1 MKIIKIYR
9 GREFEAQVEES
20 IKEDDFFIDEY
31 RKATNLMEEILHS
44 SIKWEDKN
52 NDKDDEKS
60 VIDNHTEYN
69 NNIIAFCG
77 DRGDG
82 KSSAMLT
89 FIRAV
94 AAVKSNDQSELF
106 GSKDTIRKTRFVDR
120 IYVDPSALDDVHN
133 VLDIVVANMFRH
145 FKKECKKKND
155 NNGIEK
161 REKIIRCFQ
170 KVYRAL
176 SLKKDSSLI
185 LNGEFD
191 NEGNISKLSQLSD
204 TMRLKEYMSELINE
218 YFEYMANNSKNDGKS
233 HNAIIISIDD
243 FDLNISAAYSMA
255 EEIRKYL
262 IIPRI
267 VIVMAVRLR
276 QLVMG
281 IEEYNILQL
290 NNVYNKINR
299 NLIRG
304 EIQEMAEKYISKF
317 IPLAHRVNLPKVQE
331 CSDISIEYYE
341 NDNTLI
347 KEKDEL
353 RDNSVVNH
361 VLNKIYKKTNMILCP
376 TKHGHSLIIPTNI
389 RGVVGLLILLDKMGD
404 PYGLER
410 DNILHE
416 NLQLFLD
423 YYYRE
428 WIETL
433 PKSNAK
439 ESSICAEIKKLI
451 DFDSD
456 FDLHVG
462 SNILLDLI
470 NEKYRKSITY
480 DKTKT
485 LNGFTK
491 HSAGGI
497 NTICCVMNK
506 IRGMSKKYY
515 MLEVKRYLAAIS
527 LLYTIKLNL
536 LSTQKN
542 ISNIQMS
549 ELVKYGIWGGDFEGV
564 LPRVGN
570 YSEAISR
577 ARFSISSEGAY
588 SRIATKLGL
597 EVAKSS
603 SEGTSKFTAKKIE
616 EDSKLRKKQII
627 AWILFGMFCSN
638 NDRNGGAVSPKMVSS
653 DKLIYD
659 NFAVNTREQVS
670 LENFIIRFCMLD
682 SLYSVL
688 SLDILG
694 VRYDEFD
701 SIIEYIIN
709 NNKQMMIISKYI
721 VYNVDV
727 IQEIVE
733 YCARNKDLKIG
744 IGKEPERSKK
754 LTNKFFRNLGEYFND
769 LGDYIYNIQL
779 DGYIT
784 ANDLFMFKYGE
795 EDNDFIDITELYA
808 AFIEERLNE
817 ENSSA
822 TADYKK
828 DIMMKDFL
836 DALDVDKNE
845 QLVND
850 GYRYFASYIRGT
862 GLDRV
867 QQMVLHMAQ
876 NIGVYMRL
884 SGDME
889 YLNAGM
895 KDKLCK
901 FYDKILTLIGKDA
914 TLKVTDDIR
923 REYKELAEV
932 FIPNELEKKISGL
945 QNVRK

>member
-1 MKIIKIYR
+1 
-9 GREFEAQVEES
+9 
-20 IKEDDFFIDEY
+20 
-31 RKATNLMEEILHS
+31 
-44 SIKWEDKN
+44 
-52 NDKDDEKS
+52 
-60 VIDNHTEYN
+60 
-69 NNIIAFCG
+69 
-77 DRGDG
+77 
-82 KSSAMLT
+82 MLT

-94 AAVKSNDQSELF
+94 AAVKSYDQSELF

-185 LNGEFD
+185 LKGEFD

-262 IIPRI
+262 IIPGI

-281 IEEYNILQL
+281 IEEYNVLQL
-290 NNVYNKINR
+290 NNVYSKINR
-299 NLIRG
+299 ALIRG

-317 IPLAHRVNLPKVQE
+317 IPLAHRVNLPKVQD
-331 CSDISIEYYE
+331 CNDITIEYYE
-341 NDNTLI
+341 SYNTPNIENNDLEGYFVVKN
-347 KEKDEL
+347 
-353 RDNSVVNH
+353 VVNH
-361 VLNKIYKKTNMILCP
+361 VLNIIYMKTNMILRP
-376 TKHGHSLIIPTNI
+376 TTYGRSLIIPTNI
-389 RGVVGLLILLDKMGD
+389 RGVVSLLTLLDRMKD
-404 PYGLER
+404 PYGSED

-433 PKSNAK
+433 PKGNAI
-439 ESSICAEIKKLI
+439 ESSICTEIKKLI
-451 DFDSD
+451 DFNSD
-456 FDLHVG
+456 FSLHVG
-462 SNILLDLI
+462 SNILLDAI
-470 NEKYRKSITY
+470 NEKYRKSIAS
-480 DKTKT
+480 DKPRSMDEFVKY
-485 LNGFTK
+485 
-491 HSAGGI
+491 SAGGI
-497 NTICCVMNK
+497 NTICCVMNM
-506 IRGMSKKYY
+506 IRDMSKKYY
-515 MLEVKRYLAAIS
+515 KLEVKRYLAAIS

-536 LSTQKN
+536 LATQKSASDN
-542 ISNIQMS
+542 QIYEFI
-549 ELVKYGIWGGDFEGV
+549 KYGIWGYDFDAV
-564 LPRVGN
+564 LPSVGN
-570 YSEAISR
+570 TSEVISR
-577 ARFSISSEGAY
+577 ARFTISSEDAY
-588 SRIATKLGL
+588 NRIAATLGL
-597 EVAKSS
+597 KVIKSS
-603 SEGTSKFTAKKIE
+603 SAGISKFTAKKITGE
-616 EDSKLRKKQII
+616 AGTRKKQII
-627 AWILFGMFCSN
+627 TWVLFGMFCNYYDVNS
-638 NDRNGGAVSPKMVSS
+638 GAVRPRMLSS
-653 DKLIYD
+653 DKLIHD
-659 NFAVNTREQVS
+659 NFSVNFRAQVS
-670 LENFIIRFCMLD
+670 LENFLIRFCMLD
-682 SLYSVL
+682 SLYSML

-694 VRYDEFD
+694 VSRGEFN
-701 SIIEYIIN
+701 SIIELIKDK
-709 NNKQMMIISKYI
+709 NKQMLSISKYI

-727 IQEIVE
+727 IQEVID
-733 YCARNKDLKIG
+733 YCEQNNAVKKATKDVF
-744 IGKEPERSKK
+744 ERSKK
-754 LTNKFFRNLGEYFND
+754 LTETFFDNLSNYFNNVWNS
-769 LGDYIYNIQL
+769 IYNVKLI
-779 DGYIT
+779 DRTNKDKI
-784 ANDLFMFKYGE
+784 FMFRYGE
-795 EDNDFIDITELYA
+795 NDDNFIDITELYA
-808 AFIEERLNE
+808 ALIEERVNE

-845 QLVND
+845 QLIND

-884 SGDME
+884 SGDVE
-889 YLNAGM
+889 YLSVGM
-895 KDKLCK
+895 KNKLCK
-901 FYDKILTLIGKDA
+901 FYDKILTLIEKDA

-923 REYKELAEV
+923 RGYKELAEV
-932 FIPNELEKKISGL
+932 FIPNELEEKISEL
-945 QNVRK
+945 QNERK

>member
-31 RKATNLMEEILHS
+31 RKSANLMEEILHS
-44 SIKWEDKN
+44 SMYRKKDKDNDNDKN
-52 NDKDDEKS
+52 GIN
-60 VIDNHTEYN
+60 NHTEYN

-77 DRGDG
+77 ERGDG

-94 AAVKSNDQSELF
+94 ATVKSNDQSVLF
-106 GSKDTIRKTRFVDR
+106 GHKDTIRKTRFVDR

-185 LNGEFD
+185 LKGEFD

-218 YFEYMANNSKNDGKS
+218 YFEYMANNSKDDGKS

-262 IIPRI
+262 IIPGI

-317 IPLAHRVNLPKVQE
+317 IPLANRVNLPKVQE
-331 CSDISIEYYE
+331 CNNISIEYYG
-341 NDNTLI
+341 NDNTFI
-347 KEKDEL
+347 KEKDES

-376 TKHGHSLIIPTNI
+376 TKHGHSLIIPSNI
-389 RGVVGLLILLDKMGD
+389 RGVVSLLILLDRMRD
-404 PYGLER
+404 PYGPKR

-439 ESSICAEIKKLI
+439 ESYICAEIKKLI

-456 FDLHVG
+456 SNLHVG

-470 NEKYRKSITY
+470 NEKYKKSTTS
-480 DKTKT
+480 DKPRT
-485 LNGFTK
+485 LDDFAK
-491 HSAGGI
+491 YSAYGI
-497 NTICCVMNK
+497 NT
-506 IRGMSKKYY
+506 
-515 MLEVKRYLAAIS
+515 
-527 LLYTIKLNL
+527 
-536 LSTQKN
+536 
-542 ISNIQMS
+542 
-549 ELVKYGIWGGDFEGV
+549 
-564 LPRVGN
+564 
-570 YSEAISR
+570 
-577 ARFSISSEGAY
+577 
-588 SRIATKLGL
+588 
-597 EVAKSS
+597 VA
-603 SEGTSKFTAKKIE
+603 
-616 EDSKLRKKQII
+616 
-627 AWILFGMFCSN
+627 
-638 NDRNGGAVSPKMVSS
+638 
-653 DKLIYD
+653 
-659 NFAVNTREQVS
+659 
-670 LENFIIRFCMLD
+670 
-682 SLYSVL
+682 
-688 SLDILG
+688 
-694 VRYDEFD
+694 
-701 SIIEYIIN
+701 
-709 NNKQMMIISKYI
+709 
-721 VYNVDV
+721 
-727 IQEIVE
+727 
-733 YCARNKDLKIG
+733 
-744 IGKEPERSKK
+744 
-754 LTNKFFRNLGEYFND
+754 
-769 LGDYIYNIQL
+769 
-779 DGYIT
+779 
-784 ANDLFMFKYGE
+784 
-795 EDNDFIDITELYA
+795 
-808 AFIEERLNE
+808 
-817 ENSSA
+817 
-822 TADYKK
+822 
-828 DIMMKDFL
+828 DFL
-836 DALDVDKNE
+836 FCP
-845 QLVND
+845 
-850 GYRYFASYIRGT
+850 RFAHSKR
-862 GLDRV
+862 R
-867 QQMVLHMAQ
+867 
-876 NIGVYMRL
+876 
-884 SGDME
+884 
-889 YLNAGM
+889 
-895 KDKLCK
+895 KL
-901 FYDKILTLIGKDA
+901 L
-914 TLKVTDDIR
+914 
-923 REYKELAEV
+923 LA
-932 FIPNELEKKISGL
+932 FAA
-945 QNVRK
+945 